1 MRVLGFLRGGEEFTG
16 QGEDRPAIETG
27 RSERK
32 VARNY
37 PHRGPF
43 MLQVAERK
51 RSKFFLN
58 LRGLDCL
65 QLNTVQGGTFGR
77 GYF

>member
-32 VARNY
+32 VAPELSPPR
-37 PHRGPF
+37 PF
-43 MLQVAERK
+43 HAPG
-51 RSKFFLN
+51 S
-58 LRGLDCL
+58 
-65 QLNTVQGGTFGR
+65 
-77 GYF
+77 